1 MSANFNLLFY
11 SNQCQMCQSLIRILK
26 NENIVQYFKCICVD
40 IESVRRTLPPG
51 INRVPTA
58 IIPSINKKLVADE
71 IFQWLQAVKA
81 SRLQHSNIQP
91 TVMQQRIQRA
101 QQNNCNGNQQSQQQI
116 QQKPSQAG
124 FIGFAPQ
131 EMSGLSDTYAFTTVD
146 EVPRHSYV
154 SCTEMDKNTIFTA
167 PEKQSKITQSL
178 QPNFIKD
185 AEKKRKEQD
194 ESINQLFK
202 EQQKNINFIN
212 TKRKETNNV
221 IDKIVENQQQKILGM
236 FDETFK

>member
-1 MSANFNLLFY
+1 MSANPNLLFY

-26 NENIVQYFKCICVD
+26 NENMVQYFKCICVD
-40 IESVRRTLPPG
+40 IESVRRALPPG

-58 IIPSINKKLVADE
+58 IIPSMNKKLVADE
-71 IFQWLQAVKA
+71 IFQWLQSLKM
-81 SRLQHSNIQP
+81 SRLQHSNVQP
-91 TVMQQRIQRA
+91 TIMQQRMQHT
-101 QQNNCNGNQQSQQQI
+101 QQNNCNGNQPVQQQI
-116 QQKPSQAG
+116 QRPGQAG
-124 FIGFAPQ
+124 PIGFVSQ
-131 EMSGLSDTYAFTTVD
+131 EMSGLSDTYAYTTVD

-154 SCTEMDKNTIFTA
+154 SCAELDKNTIFTA

-185 AEKKRKEQD
+185 AERKRKEQD

-202 EQQKNINFIN
+202 EQHKNIDFIN
-212 TKRKETNNV
+212 TKRRETDNV